1 MAAFVEQFRSDP
13 EAALD
18 SIVTQ
23 SSLPRD
29 AATLARLLH
38 QTPDLDREQLTRYL
52 CRSDR
57 ERRAVM
63 QAYLGLQRYAGVSI
77 ESALR
82 SLLLQLRFPADAE
95 EFEALLVSF
104 SRKWTEANRGL
115 IKEQFS
121 TELATN
127 LVLAIMALN
136 DALYSHEAD
145 KGAPGFFSD
154 SMPTLGRHAFL
165 SAFREHDESQ
175 VLSDRT
181 LLRIFSSVR
190 SDPIAQALAADEP
203 GPRHVIRIDGGAGLP
218 SKLVYGQTSAPVSLS
233 IPAPDPDFA
242 LRLYGQDI
250 VFEPPVLSFDKSTT
264 QTFTMTSRALGAKT
278 AVFVRAGRNARY
290 YVEATAGSLSSLPV
304 SASMTVERAFMQ
316 NCFTITLP
324 GVDAS
329 ATKRRYMFSVD
340 DEASRHVWTR
350 KLVKAIEQTVA
361 RRKLLADEIAE
372 ERASRKPSAGLGP
385 AATRKAANALALHV
399 LRETLIAPE
408 QPAQAAGATSPKGT
422 NASLQRSAS
431 SAVAAGPRSGFPPLA
446 RSAGA
451 ASNGFGA
458 QEGSSSL
465 QRAPSDSR
473 VASSRITAYGAN
485 APSASALE
493 RNQSVSRHYY
503 AGAGRTERELL
514 PSGAASAALPA
525 LLERSSSGHA
535 EDTPPPPPPPKE
547 RRGAAPPSSPLT
559 PVPGAP
565 LPGTAIVVTCT
576 QNSLLPLLLSLRA
589 E

>member
-1 MAAFVEQFRSDP
+1 
-13 EAALD
+13 
-18 SIVTQ
+18 
-23 SSLPRD
+23 
-29 AATLARLLH
+29 
-38 QTPDLDREQLTRYL
+38 
-52 CRSDR
+52 
-57 ERRAVM
+57 
-63 QAYLGLQRYAGVSI
+63 
-77 ESALR
+77 
-82 SLLLQLRFPADAE
+82 
-95 EFEALLVSF
+95 
-104 SRKWTEANRGL
+104 
-115 IKEQFS
+115 
-121 TELATN
+121 
-127 LVLAIMALN
+127 MALN